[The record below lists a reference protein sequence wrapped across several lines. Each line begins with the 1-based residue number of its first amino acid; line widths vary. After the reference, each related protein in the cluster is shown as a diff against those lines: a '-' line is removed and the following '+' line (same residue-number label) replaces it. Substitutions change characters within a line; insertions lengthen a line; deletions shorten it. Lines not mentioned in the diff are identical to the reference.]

1 MKKEDAKQLAE
12 TAIVALMEELKAGR
26 SETLVKYLDTMSR
39 FHQYS
44 WNNCMLIAL
53 QMPEA
58 TFVAGFKRWL
68 QLGRHVRKG
77 GTGIGIMA
85 PLVYRR
91 AEDAYSD
98 SARASEQE
106 HEGGRAVRGFKI
118 VHVFDISQTDGDEL
132 PQLAGIAGD
141 PGELLG
147 SMEGLIHSNGIS
159 LKYEVLESGVKG
171 VSRQGEIA
179 IAEGLPVAER
189 FAVLAHEL
197 AHEWMHDQEQRRILQ
212 KTVRET
218 EAEAVAYVVCKSFG
232 LDCSTRSADYI
243 QMYDGNEGTLI
254 ASLERIQKTAAK
266 MIESLTHHSAM
277 QTEESLV
284 A

>member
-1 MKKEDAKQLAE
+1 MKKDDAKQLADQ
-12 TAIVALMEELKAGR
+12 AIRALQEELKAGR
-26 SETLVKYLDTMSR
+26 SESLLKYLDAMSR
-39 FHQYS
+39 FHNYS

-58 TFVAGFKRWL
+58 TFVAGFRRWL
-68 QLGRHVRKG
+68 QMGRHVRKG

-85 PLVYRR
+85 PLIYRSR
-91 AEDAYSD
+91 DDSGADTSPAVDKSKAAERSI
-98 SARASEQE
+98 
-106 HEGGRAVRGFKI
+106 RGFKI
-118 VHVFDISQTDGDEL
+118 VHVFDVSQTDGEEL
-132 PQLAGIAGD
+132 PQFAAITGD
-141 PGELLG
+141 PGELLS
-147 SMEGLIHSNGIS
+147 SMEELIRSTGII
-159 LKYEVLESGVKG
+159 LKDEVLGSGIKG

-179 IAEGLPVAER
+179 IAEGLPAAER
-189 FAVLAHEL
+189 VSVLAHEL
-197 AHEWMHDQEQRRILQ
+197 AHEWMHDQEHRRVLK

-218 EAEAVAYVVCKSFG
+218 EAEAVAYVVCRSFG
-232 LDCSTRSADYI
+232 LNCSTRSSDYI

-254 ASLERIQKTAAK
+254 ASLERIQKTAAR